1 MLDREGKVR
10 DRRIIREIKRRG
22 GLDVRKWL
30 LTIVASASLVAPLAF
45 SDPGQAKLF
54 RVYTCTIGDEPRPL
68 GPTVGDPSL
77 PSGWDVAWAGWNVA
91 TVDDQCQFGR
101 RFVVRAYPG
110 PGMAAG
116 HSIWARWNAAPGT
129 QLVGLHATWSASSD
143 LGYGSSQGTGQLTA
157 ATDQQTLLAQNTPS
171 SVAFGYYGAP
181 QFQPPIVPARVF
193 EIRFTCLDR
202 CATSGDLF
210 SANVLAARFDVDDA
224 SAPVGGLTGP
234 ATDAQTWSRV
244 VRFGLNAAD
253 VGAGL
258 FRAVVESDGSG
269 VLDVPL
275 GDPNGPCRELGH
287 DPGFNGFAAA
297 QPCPLRID
305 NGSLAIDAARLPQ
318 DRHTVRVLLEDA
330 AGNRTAVFG
339 PVTRNITAS
348 QAIGPGSDP
357 ALRGAANGDGASD
370 AAKLTAH
377 WGRRGSRTLLV
388 SGFGRSHVVR
398 GRLRTTD
405 GAPIANA
412 ALDVVSKTTAVN
424 ARELVKRTGP
434 RTGADGAWFVVLP
447 RGVSSRDVTFR
458 YRSHVNDTIA
468 SASASV
474 RLRVRAG
481 VHLAIRP
488 RRARTG
494 QAIRFSG
501 RLLGGPLPRGGK
513 QVVLMARASRGAWV
527 RFNVVRTDGRGRF
540 RSVYRFRQPG
550 AALYRFRALSLSEA
564 AYPYLAG
571 GSNVVSVRKR

>member
-1 MLDREGKVR
+1 VRRMLGFAL
-10 DRRIIREIKRRG
+10 G
-22 GLDVRKWL
+22 
-30 LTIVASASLVAPLAF
+30 VASGAGLLAF
-45 SDPGQAKLF
+45 GAPAEA
-54 RVYTCTIGDEPRPL
+54 RVYRVHTCNTPDYARAL
-68 GPTVGDPSL
+68 GPTLSYTPGAL
-77 PSGWDVAWAGWNVA
+77 GWSYEQGGPAAIVVDNCHIGGEFALRVDSWLQLSAGN
-91 TVDDQCQFGR
+91 F
-101 RFVVRAYPG
+101 
-110 PGMAAG
+110 AG
-116 HSIWARWNAAPGT
+116 AVWTAAPGT
-129 QLVGLHATWSASSD
+129 RLVAFSLRWNGTADNVPSIGEGTTLVDVSTDRESILHAQSPWQAPLNSGGAS
-143 LGYGSSQGTGQLTA
+143 TMA
-157 ATDQQTLLAQNTPS
+157 R
-171 SVAFGYYGAP
+171 SVLDAG
-181 QFQPPIVPARVF
+181 RF
-193 EIRFTCLDR
+193 EIRFTCLDVCKSR
-202 CATSGDLF
+202 NSPWI
-210 SANVLAARFDVDDA
+210 VAAVFNASFDVRDDA
-224 SAPVGGLTGP
+224 APAGGLIGSSVDARTWAGVTHLAFNAVDP
-234 ATDAQTWSRV
+234 GGGLYRAILEVDGVEATAW
-244 VRFGLNAAD
+244 
-253 VGAGL
+253 
-258 FRAVVESDGSG
+258 
-269 VLDVPL
+269 PL
-275 GDPNGPCRELGH
+275 GSPSRCVDIGPDPEL
-287 DPGFNGFAAA
+287 NEFASA
-297 QPCPLRID
+297 QPCPTRID
-305 NGSLAIDAARLPQ
+305 GGALAIDTRQLPQ
-318 DRHTVRVLLEDA
+318 GDHRVRILVEDA
-330 AGNRTAVFG
+330 AGNRTTVFG

-348 QAIGPGSDP
+348 EAVGPGSDP

-370 AAKLTAH
+370 SARLTAH

-388 SGFGRSHVVR
+388 SRFGRTHVVR
-398 GRLRTTD
+398 GRLRTAD

-424 ARELVKRTGP
+424 ARELAKRSGP

-468 SASASV
+468 SATARV

-571 GSNVVSVRKR
+571 GSNVVKVRKR